1 MGNCCTTIEESNVAI
16 IEKFGKF
23 ARLETAGCVFLNC
36 CCGEAV
42 SGKVSLR
49 VQQLVVKV
57 ETKTKDNVFVYITVA
72 VQYNVMKDKV
82 YEAYYKLSQPHA
94 QIEAHVSASIRA
106 RAPKIPLD
114 ALFEIKED
122 LARGVAEELEKS
134 MSTCG
139 FAILD
144 VLITDID
151 PDASVKHAMNEIN
164 SSERLRVAALAK
176 AEAAKILKVKEAE
189 ADAESRHL
197 AGKGIALA
205 RQEIVKG
212 LEESVSAFT
221 THVAGTNPSDIMR
234 LILTTQYFDTMK
246 EIGANSRSN
255 IVYIPHSSN
264 PSIGDRLQESM
275 IVGASGPH
283 GMTMP

>member
-1 MGNCCTTIEESNVAI
+1 MGCCTSIEESNVGV
-16 IEKFGKF
+16 IERFGKF
-23 ARLETAGCVFLNC
+23 NKLEPAGFVCLNC
-36 CCGEAV
+36 CCGEAIA
-42 SGKVSLR
+42 GQVSLR
-49 VQQLVVKV
+49 VQQLLVKV
-57 ETKTKDNVFVYITVA
+57 ETKTRDNVFIFISVA
-72 VQYNVMKDKV
+72 VQYSVMRDKV

-122 LARGVAEELEKS
+122 LARGVAEELEKA
-134 MSTCG
+134 MSNAG
-139 FAILD
+139 FQIMD

-189 ADAESRHL
+189 ADAEARHL

-205 RQEIVKG
+205 RQEIVRG
-212 LEESVSAFT
+212 LEESVQQFT
-221 THVAGTNPSDIMR
+221 SHVAGTNPNDIMR
-234 LILTTQYFDTMK
+234 LILTTQYFDAMK
-246 EIGANSRSN
+246 DIGANSKSN
-255 IVYIPHSSN
+255 VIYIPHSAN
-264 PSIGDRLQESM
+264 PNIGAQIQEAM
-275 IVGASGPH
+275 IIGNGAPQ
-283 GMTMP
+283 GMMMQQ

>member
-1 MGNCCTTIEESNVAI
+1 VAV

-23 ARLETAGCVFLNC
+23 SRLESAGCICLNC
-36 CCGEAV
+36 FCGESV

-72 VQYNVMKDKV
+72 VQYTVMKDKV

-139 FAILD
+139 FTILD

-255 IVYIPHSSN
+255 VVYIPHSSS
-264 PSIGDRLQESM
+264 PSFGEQLQQSM

-283 GMTMP
+283 GLTMP

>member
-23 ARLETAGCVFLNC
+23 ARLETAGCVCLNC

-164 SSERLRVAALAK
+164 ASERLRVAALAK

-275 IVGASGPH
+275 IIGASGPH

>member
-1 MGNCCTTIEESNVAI
+1 MGCCASIEESNIAI

-23 ARLETAGCVFLNC
+23 SRLANAGCICLNC
-36 CCGEAV
+36 FCGESI

-49 VQQLVVKV
+49 VQQLIVKV

-72 VQYNVMKDKV
+72 VQYNVMKDRV

-122 LARGVAEELEKS
+122 LARGVAEELEKA
-134 MSTCG
+134 MTTCG
-139 FAILD
+139 FAIMD

-164 SSERLRVAALAK
+164 SSERLRVAAMAK

-189 ADAESRHL
+189 ADAEARHL

-221 THVAGTNPSDIMR
+221 SHVAGTNPSDIMR

-246 EIGANSRSN
+246 EVGANSRSN
-255 IVYIPHSSN
+255 IVYIPHSAN
-264 PSIGDRLQESM
+264 PSVGERITESM
-275 IVGASGPH
+275 IIGASGPH